1 MKKYDYHL
9 DVLNEWSP
17 RLAYVLGLALT
28 DGTVHTGRLVQ
39 QLQAEEQEQA

>member
-9 DVLNEWSP
+9 DVFNEWSP

-28 DGTVHTGRLVQ
+28 DGTVHTERLVQ
-39 QLQAEEQEQA
+39 QVQAEEGDEA